1 MYERYTAFFHLRAV
15 AGQGALTGVL
25 LLNEYVLRKQLG
37 ASRWHILLL
46 LVIPAALQLV
56 TVVWNPATSTGPVA
70 RRPFRTL
77 GMGLHALLLLPLL
90 TGGGWAPWALVALLV
105 AVLIGQVFLV
115 PIQNSIVARNY
126 GDLRRGRRFGRA
138 VAVQSLCIVGVSLP
152 VGAWMDR
159 DPTAWPWTY
168 ALAALAGMFA
178 YRQWGRL
185 RRRRAAAPP
194 AGLEQHASAWQALK
208 RDRTF
213 LAFEGCFMVYGLG
226 FLALQP
232 VLPLFLVDEIGV
244 SYTDVGLARGAV
256 FWIVMVLAS
265 PVVGRLGD
273 RLGIL
278 RLGALGFLTLALFPL
293 TLWLLPNRVGLFLG
307 FGLFGLAMSAV
318 NFAWNLGPIML
329 ARGRDTVPY
338 LNAHVAAVGV
348 RALSGMTTATV
359 LYEALGSG
367 AVFLGVVG
375 IEIVAACLM
384 LWLAIST
391 GRRWRMPQAPV
402 DIDVARAPR

>member
-1 MYERYTAFFHLRAV
+1 MDERYTAFFHLRAV

-25 LLNEYVLRKQLG
+25 LLNEYVLRKQLD
-37 ASRWHILLL
+37 ASRWQILLL

-56 TVVWNPATSTGPVA
+56 TVVWNPATSAGPIA

-90 TGGGWAPWALVALLV
+90 TGGGWSPWALVALLV
-105 AVLIGQVFLV
+105 TVLIGQVFLV

-126 GDLRRGRRFGRA
+126 GDVRRGRRFGRA
-138 VAVQSLCIVGVSLP
+138 VAVQSLFIVGVSLP
-152 VGAWMDR
+152 VGAWMDH

-185 RRRRAAAPP
+185 RRRRAATPP
-194 AGLEQHASAWQALK
+194 PDLEQHKSAWQALK
-208 RDRTF
+208 KDRTF

-265 PVVGRLGD
+265 PLVGRLGD
-273 RLGIL
+273 RLGVL

-318 NFAWNLGPIML
+318 NVAWNLGPILL

-348 RALSGMTTATV
+348 RALIGMTTATV
-359 LYEALGSG
+359 LYQALGSG
-367 AVFLGVVG
+367 AVFLGVAGV
-375 IEIVAACLM
+375 EVVAACLM
-384 LWLAIST
+384 LWLAVST
-391 GRRWRMPQAPV
+391 RRRWRVPQAPV
-402 DIDVARAPR
+402 DIVVARPPR